1 MDNYLDEELEFLP
14 DRIVVKSDKTQVM
27 MSWEEPLMRAMAEIV
42 AMRRG
47 DVLEIGFGMGISS
60 SAVARLNPRSQTII
74 EAHPQII
81 ARAQKWASGREKSQ
95 ILSGKWQ
102 DILPTLGSYD
112 GILFDVFGGKGQREA
127 FFAALRKHLRPGGWA
142 TLWLADD
149 REIRP
154 ELAQVLRAQGF
165 SWNYRKVVAIPP
177 PDCTY
182 SQSNLFFIP
191 AIH

>member
-1 MDNYLDEELEFLP
+1 MDSYLEQELEFLL
-14 DRIVVKSDKTQVM
+14 DRIIVKSDKTQVM

-60 SAVARLNPRSQTII
+60 GAVARLNPRSQTII

-81 ARAQKWASGREKSQ
+81 ERAEKWAEGRATTR
-95 ILSGKWQ
+95 ILPGKWQ
-102 DILPTLGSYD
+102 DILPTRGSYD

-127 FFAALRKHLRPGGWA
+127 FFGELKKHLRPGGWA

-154 ELAQVLRAQGF
+154 ELAALLHAQGF